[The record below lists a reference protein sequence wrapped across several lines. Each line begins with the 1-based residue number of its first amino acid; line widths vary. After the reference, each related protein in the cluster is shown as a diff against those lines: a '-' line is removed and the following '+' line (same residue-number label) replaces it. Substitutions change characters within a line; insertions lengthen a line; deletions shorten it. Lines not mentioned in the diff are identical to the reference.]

1 MEDIKTLTQQDL
13 FNILESFNKA
23 TKELDSKVVSTKT
36 EDLKSFLESELRRT
50 EETKNLVLNNIKSR
64 GNDVIDE
71 DKLSNLTDFIEKI
84 REEQKN
90 KKEDE

>member
-23 TKELDSKVVSTKT
+23 TKELDSKVVSTKA

-50 EETKNLVLNNIKSR
+50 EETKNLVLNNIKAR

>member
-50 EETKNLVLNNIKSR
+50 EETKNLVLNNIKAR

>member
-23 TKELDSKVVSTKT
+23 TKELDSKVVSTKA

-50 EETKNLVLNNIKSR
+50 EETKNLEIGRAHV
-64 GNDVIDE
+64 
-71 DKLSNLTDFIEKI
+71 
-84 REEQKN
+84 
-90 KKEDE
+90 

>member
-50 EETKNLVLNNIKSR
+50 EETKNLVLNNIKAR

-84 REEQKN
+84 REGQKN

>member
-50 EETKNLVLNNIKSR
+50 EETKNLVLNNIKAR

-90 KKEDE
+90 KKEDK